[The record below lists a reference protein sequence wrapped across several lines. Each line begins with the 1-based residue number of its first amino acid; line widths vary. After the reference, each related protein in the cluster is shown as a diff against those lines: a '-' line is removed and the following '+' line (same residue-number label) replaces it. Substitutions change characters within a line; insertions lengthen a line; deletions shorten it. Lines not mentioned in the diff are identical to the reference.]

1 MVLKGGSGM
10 YKVLLVEQ
18 QHICR
23 ILRDMVDW
31 EALGFDTVTCAESF
45 PDALDRAVSMEHHV
59 ALIGMTLGDRMGY
72 ELADRFREMGLKT
85 VCCLVSSHFDVHDA
99 RRAMRSGCRDFLR
112 WPLEPLRLKEFL
124 DWVVTKEL
132 RGSGGR
138 LHRGAPE
145 LDPVLEKDPAE
156 LSKVTQLIV
165 QAVRKDHWHS
175 LSLTGIAKQHRMSSK
190 YIGRVFLKDTGLRF
204 TDYLLAY
211 RMLEAKR
218 MILTTGEKISVVA
231 ASVGY
236 SQLNNFYTH
245 FHQYF
250 GISPSALRN
259 AHTSEES
266 IE

>member
-1 MVLKGGSGM
+1 M
-10 YKVLLVEQ
+10 YKALLVEQ

-23 ILRDMVDW
+23 ALLDMVDW
-31 EALGFDTVTCAESF
+31 EAMGFDNVAWAESF
-45 PDALDRAVSMEHHV
+45 PDALDKAVSLEPQV

-85 VCCLVSSHFDVHDA
+85 VCCLLAAHFDLHDA

-112 WPLEPLRLKEFL
+112 WPLEPLKLKEFL
-124 DWVVTKEL
+124 DWAVVTEL
-132 RGSGGR
+132 HGASGRSRRGGEGK
-138 LHRGAPE
+138 
-145 LDPVLEKDPAE
+145 DPVLDMDTAQ
-156 LSKVTQLIV
+156 LSKVTHKIL
-165 QAVRKDHWHS
+165 QAVRKDYWHS
-175 LSLTGIAKQHRMSSK
+175 LSLTTIAKQHKMSSK
-190 YIGRVFLKDTGLRF
+190 YMGRVFLKETGMRF

-231 ASVGY
+231 GSVGY

-250 GISPSALRN
+250 GVSPSSLRN
-259 AHTSEES
+259 AHANEES
-266 IE
+266 IV